1 MSEELLVNPP
11 SRKEVFQILF
21 KFGIGIALGDLLCVQ
36 LIEWF
41 PSFAYALDLVG
52 VIIIVFGLTLGIN
65 KYKALFEQFNYG
77 KALWFC
83 LRIGMVVGL
92 VKLFFTFIQLTFI
105 NDSILLIL
113 KEEVKQAILNAEGV
127 PREKINEILNSG
139 MIEIIISPFV
149 VAVIFWINTFFQY
162 LFIGLF
168 ISIFHRKR

>member
-1 MSEELLVNPP
+1 
-11 SRKEVFQILF
+11 
-21 KFGIGIALGDLLCVQ
+21 
-36 LIEWF
+36 
-41 PSFAYALDLVG
+41 
-52 VIIIVFGLTLGIN
+52 
-65 KYKALFEQFNYG
+65 
-77 KALWFC
+77 
-83 LRIGMVVGL
+83 MVVGL